1 MDKKLI
7 ETLAKVI
14 IAAGWADKNLAP
26 EEVDSLKDLLFEF
39 HHTMIDLDMHR
50 ASGLTSP
57 QQAMFEMYTE
67 APIETAERER
77 LLNELREAVWSD
89 EDKTLVL
96 SALKSMVEADGKI
109 TDEEQAVLND
119 MKATI
124 ESVDTGIFGDLGRM
138 VRGAMQRRSQTLNNA
153 PNRENFLEDF
163 LENKVY
169 YGVRRRLDLGESKL
183 EIPDEDLRKLSTVGG
198 LVARVA
204 QIDGVVIEKELDT
217 ITSILQTGW
226 ELSREAATF
235 VGEVAMSESIKNFD
249 YLRMTREFLEIT
261 TPAERANLLD
271 VLFSVAYVDGK
282 VSNDELKEIRSIADY
297 LLLSDN
303 RVNDAYSRIAH

>member
-1 MDKKLI
+1 M
-7 ETLAKVI
+7 
-14 IAAGWADKNLAP
+14 
-26 EEVDSLKDLLFEF
+26 
-39 HHTMIDLDMHR
+39 
-50 ASGLTSP
+50 
-57 QQAMFEMYTE
+57 
-67 APIETAERER
+67 
-77 LLNELREAVWSD
+77 
-89 EDKTLVL
+89 
-96 SALKSMVEADGKI
+96 
-109 TDEEQAVLND
+109 
-119 MKATI
+119 
-124 ESVDTGIFGDLGRM
+124 
-138 VRGAMQRRSQTLNNA
+138 
-153 PNRENFLEDF
+153 
-163 LENKVY
+163 
-169 YGVRRRLDLGESKL
+169 
-183 EIPDEDLRKLSTVGG
+183 
-198 LVARVA
+198 
-204 QIDGVVIEKELDT
+204 VIEKELDT